1 MKETRIE
8 EAIKYLQS
16 LDQQNTEIN
25 HFDITYG
32 TTTARRTLGVMDIFE
47 TVPDGSFC
55 ISIRGKVMKDQ

>member
-1 MKETRIE
+1 MEKTTIE

-32 TTTARRTLGVMDIFE
+32 KTTARRTLGVIDIFE

-55 ISIRGKVMKDQ
+55 ISIRGKVIKNQ